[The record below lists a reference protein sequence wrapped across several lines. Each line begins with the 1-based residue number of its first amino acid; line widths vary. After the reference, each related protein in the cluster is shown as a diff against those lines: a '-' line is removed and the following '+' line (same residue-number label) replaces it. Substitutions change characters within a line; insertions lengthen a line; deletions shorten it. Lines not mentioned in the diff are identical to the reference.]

1 MRGVQL
7 LAAQKAIN
15 RPGWWKGKFV
25 LFQVAATV
33 GGGWQTSVQRPTPP
47 HPAATDKREVRAF
60 IDGFRGGGTCRN
72 STVISNSQL
81 QIGHQWSVQHHLGC
95 CAYS

>member
-33 GGGWQTSVQRPTPP
+33 GGDPDNHVGVITHLEPDIL
-47 HPAATDKREVRAF
+47 ACEVKWAL
-60 IDGFRGGGTCRN
+60 FR
-72 STVISNSQL
+72 L
-81 QIGHQWSVQHHLGC
+81 
-95 CAYS
+95 

>member
-1 MRGVQL
+1 MQFIIVTERRRGVRGVQL

-33 GGGWQTSVQRPTPP
+33 GGGWQTSVQRPTP
-47 HPAATDKREVRAF
+47 HPAATDKRGVRAF
-60 IDGFRGGGTCRN
+60 TDRFGGE
-72 STVISNSQL
+72 
-81 QIGHQWSVQHHLGC
+81 GHMQKQHSHL
-95 CAYS
+95 